1 MRFAIVIA
9 VSFLS
14 LVAQALAAESE
25 SPEAEQYWP
34 QQYWPQWRGPLAT
47 GVAPHASPPAEW
59 SEDQNVRWKTDL
71 PGLGHSTPI
80 VWGDRLFLTAAIP
93 YGDELPPRPSQAPGN
108 HDNLPVTRRQQFVA
122 LAVGRSDGQILWQ
135 RTLRKALPQ
144 EQGHRTASLASNSP
158 VTDGE
163 RVFVFFGS
171 YGLYCLNLDGELLW
185 EKDFGLMQ
193 SLHGH
198 GEGASPVLYGD
209 MLFINCDHEGQSF
222 VAALDK
228 RTGRQLWKVDR
239 DEITSWATPIVIE
252 HAGKPQLI
260 VSGTNRVRGYNLA
273 DGKVIWQCGGLS
285 ANIVASPVAADGVV
299 YVGSSYDKRA
309 LLAIRLEGATGD
321 ITATDEVLWRRS
333 RGTPYV
339 PSPLLYGESLYFL
352 THYQGIL
359 TRVNGPTGTD
369 DPGPIRLGGLSEI
382 YASPVGA
389 GDRVYVTDRN
399 GTTLVIS
406 HSSHPK
412 LLAKNILDDTF
423 SASAA
428 IAGSELFLRG
438 EKRLYCLAEE
448 D

>member
-1 MRFAIVIA
+1 MRFAAVIA
-9 VSFLS
+9 ASFLS
-14 LVAQALAAESE
+14 LVTQALAAESK

-34 QQYWPQWRGPLAT
+34 QWRGPLDT
-47 GVAPHASPPAEW
+47 GVAPHANPPAEW
-59 SEDQNVRWKTDL
+59 TEDQNVRWKTEL

-80 VWGDRLFLTAAIP
+80 VWGDRVFLTAAIP

-108 HDNLPVTRRQQFVA
+108 HDNLPVTRRQQFGA
-122 LAVGRSDGQILWQ
+122 LAISRSDGQIVWQ

-209 MLFINCDHEGQSF
+209 MLFVNCDHEGQSF
-222 VAALDK
+222 VAAFDK

-239 DEITSWATPIVIE
+239 DEITSWATPIVVE
-252 HAGKPQLI
+252 HAGRPQLI
-260 VSGTNRVRGYNLA
+260 VSGTNRVRGYNLV
-273 DGKVIWQCGGLS
+273 DGKLIWQCGGLS

-359 TRVNGPTGTD
+359 TRVNGPTGAD
-369 DPGPIRLGGLSEI
+369 DPGPIRLGGMSEI

-389 GDRVYVTDRN
+389 ADRVYVTDRN

-406 HSSHPK
+406 HSSQPK
-412 LLAKNILDDTF
+412 LLAKNTLDDTF

-428 IAGSELFLRG
+428 IAGGELFLRG